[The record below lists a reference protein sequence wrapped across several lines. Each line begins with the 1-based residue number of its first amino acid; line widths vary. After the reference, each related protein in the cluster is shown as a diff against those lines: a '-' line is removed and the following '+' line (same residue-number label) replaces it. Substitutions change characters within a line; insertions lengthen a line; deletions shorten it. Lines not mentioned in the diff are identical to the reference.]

1 MEDRKV
7 AALFGIGA
15 SACQSGPQPSIMKI
29 QLSRPVAGFWC
40 LGRLPMSSRTTMSVV
55 TFLPPFVV
63 ARYMDELPAG
73 DCGVLAD
80 DDVMLSHSSA
90 VYRQTA
96 TFLLINWPAGK
107 SELRAVLHRD
117 LELAWAR
124 D

>member
-1 MEDRKV
+1 
-7 AALFGIGA
+7 
-15 SACQSGPQPSIMKI
+15 
-29 QLSRPVAGFWC
+29 
-40 LGRLPMSSRTTMSVV
+40 MSSRTTTSVV
-55 TFLPPFVV
+55 AFLPPFVV

-107 SELRAVLHRD
+107 SELRAVDHRD
-117 LELAWAR
+117 LELAVAQ
-124 D
+124 DHANATTNVVKNSAAALSPSED